1 MQEVEI
7 LTHTAFLKR
16 GVKVGKKSKKLAE
29 KEAGEQAEEKKGAKK
44 RKQRKEAEAPGEDD
58 KAEEAVEKNVKEFWV
73 FTYKDPW
80 GPDRKSR
87 QSSWYP
93 TTEHAARAIYIW
105 AQDTWW
111 QRVRTN
117 PGYGGPYS
125 MESRE
130 DKISQAIRALR
141 TIWVGQLEKMLTDQ
155 KLQEIAQDQ
164 TGFVLGAL
172 VDSDDL
178 HNSLHSLAEGQSE
191 ETLSDILFACT
202 KCERDHW
209 LGPIMWGGPKAAS
222 MILSQK
228 KLKVSACMVDEFLKE
243 GPGEEVFIIFHSHNH
258 FVPAWAPTFH
268 GPFASRP
275 WVPQDAFEGF
285 QDPFQEAASKY
296 GWHLDLTVRAAG
308 DCLFHNLVVFQTLL
322 AQQVVP
328 RTRPTSFL
336 QAQAVPSMGEVAAIQ
351 DLTTDQGGFESI

>member
-1 MQEVEI
+1 
-7 LTHTAFLKR
+7 
-16 GVKVGKKSKKLAE
+16 
-29 KEAGEQAEEKKGAKK
+29 
-44 RKQRKEAEAPGEDD
+44 
-58 KAEEAVEKNVKEFWV
+58 
-73 FTYKDPW
+73 
-80 GPDRKSR
+80 
-87 QSSWYP
+87 
-93 TTEHAARAIYIW
+93 
-105 AQDTWW
+105 
-111 QRVRTN
+111 
-117 PGYGGPYS
+117 

-228 KLKVSACMVDEFLKE
+228 S
-243 GPGEEVFIIFHSHNH
+243 
-258 FVPAWAPTFH
+258 
-268 GPFASRP
+268 
-275 WVPQDAFEGF
+275 
-285 QDPFQEAASKY
+285 
-296 GWHLDLTVRAAG
+296 
-308 DCLFHNLVVFQTLL
+308 
-322 AQQVVP
+322 
-328 RTRPTSFL
+328 
-336 QAQAVPSMGEVAAIQ
+336 
-351 DLTTDQGGFESI
+351 